1 MSLLSENTR
10 AALNYKIIF
19 VILGSLVQV
28 PPGRGRIRSRLAS
41 FKSER
46 ESVRQCF
53 LFSNHLIIAT
63 RTSGGRLH
71 LLQDVGKIPL
81 ADATLVE
88 DPSDSEREDEDAS
101 LCSASNQ
108 GSCLSV
114 NESSV
119 NRDFKLLVENKSG
132 NRHCIH
138 LVAPTVQDKEAWIS
152 DISQCVDNIHMH
164 SMLSPGLASGL
175 TGKCHL
181 LPLRRVCTC
190 CFSFPVK

>member
-1 MSLLSENTR
+1 M
-10 AALNYKIIF
+10 
-19 VILGSLVQV
+19 
-28 PPGRGRIRSRLAS
+28 
-41 FKSER
+41 
-46 ESVRQCF
+46 RQCF

-132 NRHCIH
+132 TRHCVH

-175 TGKCHL
+175 TGKCTGPFL
-181 LPLRRVCTC
+181 LSSKFLIPIQLVGSMLWFLLNSVWAVIRSGCSEGFVA
-190 CFSFPVK
+190 CFNAVAIRLWSRLVLLFSTLKVH

>member
-1 MSLLSENTR
+1 M
-10 AALNYKIIF
+10 
-19 VILGSLVQV
+19 QV

-114 NESSV
+114 NESV
-119 NRDFKLLVENKSG
+119 HRDFKLLVENKSG
-132 NRHCIH
+132 TRHCIH

-175 TGKCHL
+175 TGEYRFAPHKPSHNGHFL
-181 LPLRRVCTC
+181 LVMSLICVGVRGP
-190 CFSFPVK
+190 

>member
-1 MSLLSENTR
+1 M
-10 AALNYKIIF
+10 
-19 VILGSLVQV
+19 

-41 FKSER
+41 FKSDR

-114 NESSV
+114 NESANTV
-119 NRDFKLLVENKSG
+119 NRDFKMLVENKSG
-132 NRHCIH
+132 TRQCVH

-152 DISQCVDNIHMH
+152 DISQCLDNIHMH

-175 TGKCHL
+175 TGKSE
-181 LPLRRVCTC
+181 RVYPGIIHQVLSCL
-190 CFSFPVK
+190 CFAILKFVVVSQR

>member
-1 MSLLSENTR
+1 M
-10 AALNYKIIF
+10 
-19 VILGSLVQV
+19 QV
-28 PPGRGRIRSRLAS
+28 PPGKGRIRSRLAS

-46 ESVRQCF
+46 EMVRQCF

-71 LLQDVGKIPL
+71 LVPEVGKIPL
-81 ADATLVE
+81 ADTTLVE

-108 GSCLSV
+108 GSCMSV
-114 NESSV
+114 NDANTA

-132 NRHCIH
+132 NRLCIH

-152 DISQCVDNIHMH
+152 DISQCIDNIHMH

-175 TGKCHL
+175 AGESNAGSRDSIYF
-181 LPLRRVCTC
+181 LPVASSLFAKPTLEILRAGCTYC
-190 CFSFPVK
+190 IV

>member
-1 MSLLSENTR
+1 M
-10 AALNYKIIF
+10 
-19 VILGSLVQV
+19 
-28 PPGRGRIRSRLAS
+28 AS

-81 ADATLVE
+81 ADTTLVE

-101 LCSASNQ
+101 LCSAVDT

-152 DISQCVDNIHMH
+152 DISQCLDNIHMH

-175 TGKCHL
+175 TGL
-181 LPLRRVCTC
+181 
-190 CFSFPVK
+190 